1 MVDRLKA
8 EYDVEVDWLPF
19 FLHPEIPPEG
29 MPLPDY
35 LRVRM
40 RSSTAHLQAMA
51 REAGLPMTT
60 PEVISYSRPALEATE
75 YARQHGRL
83 EAFHRIVFR
92 KYYGEGQDIGFW
104 PVLRAAAEAAGL
116 NSQAMQAA
124 VEAGTFTAVIDG
136 HIRQATEWGITA
148 VPTYIVGDQ
157 YEIVG
162 AQPYSVFEQVMDRL
176 GARPKAQSPEAV

>member
-35 LRVRM
+35 LRERM
-40 RSSTAHLQAMA
+40 KSSTAHLHKMA
-51 REAGLPMTT
+51 QEAGLAMTT
-60 PEVISYSRPALEATE
+60 PEKISYSRLALEATE

-83 EAFHRIVFR
+83 AAFHRIVFR
-92 KYYGEGQDIGFW
+92 KYYGEGQDIGRW
-104 PVLRAAAEAAGL
+104 PVLRAAAEEAGL
-116 NSQAMQAA
+116 NSEGMQAA
-124 VEAGTFTAVIDG
+124 VEAGTFTAAVDDYV
-136 HIRQATEWGITA
+136 RQAAEWGITA

-157 YEIVG
+157 YAVVG
-162 AQPYSVFEQVMDRL
+162 AQPYSVFVQVMDRL
-176 GARPKAQSPEAV
+176 GARPKGL

>member
-29 MPLPDY
+29 MPLPDH
-35 LRVRM
+35 LRTRM
-40 RSSTAHLQAMA
+40 RSSSGHLQQMA
-51 REAGLPMTT
+51 HEAGLAMTV
-60 PEVISYSRPALEATE
+60 PEVISYSRLALEATE
-75 YARQHGRL
+75 YARQQGKL
-83 EAFHRIVFR
+83 EAFHRVVFR
-92 KYYGEGQDIGFW
+92 KYYGEGQDIGRW
-104 PVLRAAAEAAGL
+104 PVLQAAAEEAGL
-116 NSQAMQAA
+116 KSDAMQAA
-124 VEAGTFTAVIDG
+124 VKAGTYTAVIDN
-136 HIRQATEWGITA
+136 HVRQAAEWGITA

-176 GARPKAQSPEAV
+176 GAKPKVV

>member
-1 MVDRLKA
+1 VVDRLRT

-35 LRVRM
+35 LRDRM
-40 RSSTAHLQAMA
+40 SSSTGHLQEMA
-51 REAGLPMTT
+51 HEGGLAMTT
-60 PEVISYSRPALEATE
+60 PEVISYSRLALEATE

-83 EAFHRIVFR
+83 EDFHRIVFR
-92 KYYGEGQDIGFW
+92 KYYGEGQDIGRW
-104 PVLRAAAEAAGL
+104 PVLQAAAEEAGL
-116 NSQAMQAA
+116 NSEGMRAA
-124 VEAGTFTAVIDG
+124 VEAGTFVAVLEG
-136 HIRQATEWGITA
+136 HIRQAVEWGITA

-176 GARPKAQSPEAV
+176 GARPKVV